1 MTNFKVQPA
10 ITTIIPAL
18 LFVGMLVYLTVVMGR
33 NDRLADDLKKERLTS
48 ERLLSE
54 KLSQEKKKVEWEL
67 KSTRLDN
74 TLNHA
79 NSKLQTLMAEL
90 SRKEEDL
97 LKERSSD
104 KSLLIKKQKQRFEL
118 LQNKLKEDSVKNA
131 VELEKVLAQNDNL
144 QRTLSENLEE
154 REKYNFEIERLRRL
168 TLNEVGIESMK
179 KNKRLTSRAS
189 KTKTI
194 KISLQIPSQT
204 ADLTYSILTPDG
216 EKISLDE
223 KNSSIKI
230 SGIQD
235 QKPSQAFYLS
245 PEIQLSTIEK
255 TQMVEITY
263 TSTSRLQ
270 PGIYKFFVK
279 STDELVGSIML
290 RLE

>member
-1 MTNFKVQPA
+1 MKNFKVQPA
-10 ITTIIPAL
+10 ITTIIPVL
-18 LFVGMLVYLTVVMGR
+18 LFVGMFVYLTVVMGR

-54 KLSQEKKKVEWEL
+54 KLLQEKKKVEWEL

-74 TLNHA
+74 TLNRT
-79 NSKLQTLMAEL
+79 NNKLQTTMAEL

-97 LKERSSD
+97 LKERSSY
-104 KSLLIKKQKQRFEL
+104 KSLLIKKQKQQFERL
-118 LQNKLKEDSVKNA
+118 KNKSQEDSIKNA
-131 VELEKVLAQNDNL
+131 VELEKIFAQNENL
-144 QRTLSENLEE
+144 QRTVSENLEQ
-154 REKYNFEIERLRRL
+154 REKYNFEIERLKRL
-168 TLNEVGIESMK
+168 TLNEVGIESIK

-194 KISLQIPSQT
+194 KIRLQIPSQT
-204 ADLTYSILTPDG
+204 RDLTYSMVTPG
-216 EKISLDE
+216 GKQISLDE
-223 KNSSIKI
+223 KNSSITI

-235 QKPSQAFYLS
+235 QKSSQAFYLS

-255 TQMVEITY
+255 NQMVEITY

-270 PGIYKFFVK
+270 PGVYKFFVK
-279 STDELVGSIML
+279 SANEQVGNIVL